1 MENCTA
7 AETMRCDAMRKG
19 EFIRAGKEPDESKA
33 MSRNS
38 HFGFAELLWGA
49 IRTSSGKP
57 AFWSRASHVMLNGA
71 SFCSLGRAS
80 IGREMEKVRNILL

>member
-1 MENCTA
+1 
-7 AETMRCDAMRKG
+7 MRKG

-57 AFWSRASHVMLNGA
+57 AFFVY
-71 SFCSLGRAS
+71 
-80 IGREMEKVRNILL
+80 

>member
-1 MENCTA
+1 MC
-7 AETMRCDAMRKG
+7 KG
-19 EFIRAGKEPDESKA
+19 EFIRAGKEPDEIKA

-57 AFWSRASHVMLNGA
+57 AFFVY
-71 SFCSLGRAS
+71 
-80 IGREMEKVRNILL
+80 